1 MQVHFV
7 IKYMTDMNCLTICT
21 ESVVDHDECCRSI
34 VNYRNPYHWLQ
45 ENYDLKTTF
54 GTNRI
59 RGIESAIDHFTVVC
73 LVTWRLNGN
82 EAKGDLVLIQT
93 SLLFLCK
100 LSCFNAN

>member
-1 MQVHFV
+1 MKSV
-7 IKYMTDMNCLTICT
+7 TICT
-21 ESVVDHDECCRSI
+21 ESVVNHEECCHSI
-34 VNYRNPYHWLQ
+34 VNYRNRYHWLR

-73 LVTWRLNGN
+73 LETWPLNGN